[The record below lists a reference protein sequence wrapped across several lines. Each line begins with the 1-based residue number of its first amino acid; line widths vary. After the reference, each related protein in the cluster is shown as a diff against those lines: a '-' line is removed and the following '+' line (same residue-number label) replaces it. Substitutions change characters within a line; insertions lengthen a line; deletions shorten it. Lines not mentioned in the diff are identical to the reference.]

1 MTELWKTRKIENMK
15 SVKLSFD
22 LSDKP
27 QLVEMLRVQAAR
39 QRTTQKAIVIDALEA
54 YFAHKL
60 ESAFLLKAAE
70 KVFHEWD
77 NEDDQVYDTL

>member
-1 MTELWKTRKIENMK
+1 LTAEQKRRKLENMK

-22 LSDKP
+22 FSDRP
-27 QLVEMLRVQAAR
+27 QLAEMLRVQAAR
-39 QRTTQKAIVIDALEA
+39 QGTTQKAIVIDALEA

-70 KVFHEWD
+70 DVFREWD
-77 NEDDQVYDTL
+77 NEDDQVYDSL